1 MTAQRPS
8 GITFL
13 GAMYILLGILS
24 LLWGLLQFN
33 VGAVTSL
40 TGAIF
45 GSGSISTFGSA
56 TAWQGFLGVG
66 SAILDFIVAYGLL
79 GLRRWGWLL
88 ALIAVGVTVVQ
99 GLLGLFSGGVWTFM
113 CGAAGLV
120 IPAIILYYLL
130 KPEVRKAFGQ

>member
-1 MTAQRPS
+1 MTSQRPA
-8 GITFL
+8 GITLL
-13 GAMYILLGILS
+13 GILFICLGILS

-33 VGAVTSL
+33 VGAVSSL

-45 GSGSISTFGSA
+45 GRESLAAFGSA
-56 TAWQGFLGVG
+56 NAWQGFLGVG
-66 SAILDFIVAYGLL
+66 SAVLDFIVAYGLL
-79 GLRRWGWLL
+79 ALRRWGWLL
-88 ALIAVGVTVVQ
+88 ALIGVGITVVQ

-130 KPEVRKAFGQ
+130 KPEVRRAFGQ